1 MLISI
6 ILDGCIVSQ
15 LKRCYVSFHELM
27 VSCSIFEEISSI
39 VFLSVIVVLDE
50 VLRA

>member
-6 ILDGCIVSQ
+6 IPDVCIVSQ
-15 LKRCYVSFHELM
+15 LKRCYVSFHELI
-27 VSCSIFEEISSI
+27 VSCSSFEEISSI
-39 VFLSVIVVLDE
+39 GFLSVIVVLDK